1 VNVGDV
7 GEENLDR
14 PEERADGF
22 PEAAE
27 TGLRLRVLAIDDVDE
42 ERDRDERVIA
52 RAVWIRRT

>member
-1 VNVGDV
+1 MGEV

-14 PEERADGF
+14 PEAKAEGL

-27 TGLRLRVLAIDDVDE
+27 TGFRLSELAMDEVDE

-52 RAVWIRRT
+52 RAVLIRRT